1 MFEAFRRSQ
10 LQREGLC
17 GRTRRKHQDDAFSEQ
32 LRSHPAVAWV
42 LMLGFVLG
50 ALSLLRMAA
59 GLAGGIDAPGWINEL
74 TMGSVAV
81 IALLHLH
88 VGHKERMR
96 DNRFVLLILSS
107 VLVHLLA
114 MVVCSRIALAN
125 GFHGNDLRMLLPHAV
140 APLVMSVMLGRR
152 MGLYAAMHCSLLGA
166 CMRLP
171 GNPLTYLT
179 ASLIIGMAAV
189 MFTRKVRR
197 RNRLFIAGCYL
208 GLCAAGLNALLTLAE
223 SGEVAADWGHVLSM
237 PLLCGVGTGL
247 IVGGL
252 LPVLESVFG
261 VITDVTWLELA
272 DLNHPLMR
280 RLSMEAPGTYH
291 HSLMVANLAE
301 AAAEAIGCNATLCRV
316 CAYFHDI
323 GKINKP
329 DYFIENMGPG
339 ENPHADLTAR
349 MSALVLIAHVKDGVD
364 LAIKHNLN
372 DRVIDV
378 IEQHHGTSLV
388 WYFYRQA
395 MDKRAAVERLVE
407 EDKASED
414 DVPQVAEDTFRY
426 PGPKPQTKEAAI
438 ISLADAVESTS
449 RTIDKPSAAR
459 VESMVS
465 EIIHNRMLDGQLDD
479 CDLTLSE
486 LAGVKASFVKSLL
499 SMMHSRIKYQARV
512 ETVSA
517 PTARGDETTK
527 IIPIDINNVN
537 PAALMGGSGKRT
549 STKKRGS
556 KATA

>member
-17 GRTRRKHQDDAFSEQ
+17 GRTRRKHQDDDFSEQ
-32 LRSHPAVAWV
+32 LRSHPLVMWF
-42 LMLGFVLG
+42 LMLGFLG
-50 ALSLLRMAA
+50 AVLILLSTA
-59 GLAGGIDAPGWINEL
+59 GTLAGGIDAPGWMNEMTVVTL
-74 TMGSVAV
+74 ATV
-81 IALLHLH
+81 ALLHLH
-88 VGHKERMR
+88 IGHKERMR
-96 DNRFVLLILSS
+96 DNRLLLLILGTLLLH
-107 VLVHLLA
+107 LVAMILCCRLA
-114 MVVCSRIALAN
+114 ASQ
-125 GFHGNDLRMLLPHAV
+125 GFQGNDLRMVLPHAV
-140 APLVMSVMLGRR
+140 APLVLSVMMGRR
-152 MGLYAAMHCSLLGA
+152 MGLFAAMHCSLLGSA
-166 CMRLP
+166 LRLP
-171 GNPLTYLT
+171 GNPLTYLIV
-179 ASLIIGMAAV
+179 SLIIGMAAV
-189 MFTRKVRR
+189 MLTRKVRR

-208 GLCAAGLNALLTLAE
+208 GLCAGGLNALLALAE
-223 SGEVAADWGHVLSM
+223 SGEVATDWLRVLTVPVM
-237 PLLCGVGTGL
+237 CGVGTGL

-301 AAAEAIGCNATLCRV
+301 AAAESIGGNATLCRV

-329 DYFIENMGPG
+329 DYFIENMAPG
-339 ENPHADLTAR
+339 DNPHAELTAR

-395 MDKRAAVERLVE
+395 LDQRAAVERLVE
-407 EDKASED
+407 EDKARED
-414 DVPQVAEDTFRY
+414 DVPRVAEDVFRY

-438 ISLADAVESTS
+438 ISLADAVESSS
-449 RTIDKPSAAR
+449 RTIDKPNAAR
-459 VESMVS
+459 IEGMVD
-465 EIIHNRMLDGQLDD
+465 EIVQNRMADGQLDE

-499 SMMHSRIKYQARV
+499 SMMHSRIKYQAKIDKQQSSDV
-512 ETVSA
+512 
-517 PTARGDETTK
+517 DEEAAK
-527 IIPIDINNVN
+527 IVPIDIDVVN
-537 PAALMGGSGKRT
+537 PAAMLGSGAARKNPR
-549 STKKRGS
+549 KRGN
-556 KATA
+556 KASA